1 MISSAKGDADQ
12 HRPVSP
18 ALTFGLRRRELSD
31 ERQNQGHW
39 RKYNSSAAPD
49 FTFAM
54 TLRGNTAANVTSTA
68 LAARFVD
75 GPRLSA
81 PDQAEQ
87 RLADWLTD
95 VAAEHAAAINEVAA
109 RFPLAR
115 TILLGVAEASPYLFD
130 LVRADA
136 ARAIRLLEC
145 EPEAYLAQLIEDTCR
160 KVAAASSEA
169 DVMQL
174 LRRMKSEAAL
184 LIALCDIGGVWPV
197 MRVTAA
203 LTELA
208 VASVQAALRH
218 VLRQEAARGRLSP
231 TSLDCPE
238 DNSGLVVL
246 AMGKMGAGEL
256 NYSSDIDLIVF
267 FDPAAPTLAAD
278 IEPQPFFVRV
288 TQGLA
293 RLLQQRT
300 GDGYVFRVDLRLR
313 PDPAS
318 TQVAISIESAMHYYE
333 REGRTW
339 ERAAMIKARPC
350 AGDAK
355 AGEALVAE
363 IAPFVWRKHL
373 DFAALADV
381 HDMKRQMQTYRGQ
394 SEIAVEGHNV
404 KVGRGGIREIEFFA
418 QTQQLIAGG
427 RHPQLRVR
435 PTLEALNVLAASDW
449 ITFEARD
456 QLTAA
461 YVFLRRVEHR
471 LQMVAD
477 EQTHALPDDIEA
489 VERFARFFGY
499 DSRAAFARDLLGHL
513 NIVQG
518 HYGKLFEGDPT
529 GTAKLPAVDYRAGP
543 DDPRLLEYLTTLGFK
558 KPAMVAQTVQDW
570 LVGDYRVFR
579 QELTRNAFVE
589 FVPALIDGLAN
600 AEEPDNAVTA
610 FDRFLQALQRGGRL
624 ISLLSQNR
632 DLVALVAL
640 ILGAAPRLGD
650 MLARQP
656 QIMDGLIDPR
666 FFGAMPDQRELSARL
681 AATLVDANSYEE
693 FLDRLR
699 LFGQESLFLIGTRIL
714 SGTVSAQQASIAFA
728 DVAEGIV
735 HTVHGLVTDRF
746 AAQHGRIKGQETAI
760 VAMGRLGSREMTAS
774 SDLDLILLYDFDPE
788 YPDSDGPR
796 SLQGA
801 HYFARFTQ
809 RLISAFTTRTN
820 YGVLYDV
827 DMRLR
832 PSGRAGPVASHLKSF
847 AEYQDR
853 EAWTWEHMAL
863 TRARVISASP
873 EFRAKIETIMR
884 GVLTRP
890 RDAAGV
896 AKDVADMR
904 RAVALEKG
912 EDDVWD
918 LKYAAGGMVDVDFIA
933 QYLQL
938 VHAADKPDILDVST
952 LHVLDNAARLGV
964 LPQPAAEIL
973 RSATRLYHDLTQI
986 LRLCVSER
994 FKPET
999 SGEDLLRVLARA
1011 GDAPDFSS
1019 LEARVKETQTEVRRV
1034 FRDLVEGN

>member
-1 MISSAKGDADQ
+1 MIPSAKGDADQ
-12 HRPVSP
+12 HR
-18 ALTFGLRRRELSD
+18 
-31 ERQNQGHW
+31 
-39 RKYNSSAAPD
+39 
-49 FTFAM
+49 
-54 TLRGNTAANVTSTA
+54 

-75 GPRLSA
+75 GPHVSV

-87 RLADWLTD
+87 RLADWLTGL
-95 VAAEHAAAINEVAA
+95 APEQAAAIDDLVA
-109 RFPLAR
+109 RFPLAG
-115 TILLGVAEASPYLFD
+115 TILFGIAEASLYLFD
-130 LVRADA
+130 LVCADA
-136 ARAIRLLEC
+136 ARLIRLLDC
-145 EPEAYLAQLIEDTCR
+145 EPEAYLAQLIEGTCR
-160 KVAAASSEA
+160 DVSEASSEA
-169 DVMQL
+169 DAMQL

-197 MRVTAA
+197 MQVTAA
-203 LTELA
+203 LTDLA
-208 VASVQAALRH
+208 VASVQSVLRFL
-218 VLRQEAARGRLSP
+218 LRQEAARGKLAP
-231 TSLDCPE
+231 PDPDQPE
-238 DNSGLVVL
+238 DGSGLIVL

-267 FDPAAPTLAAD
+267 FDPAAPTLAPD

-288 TQGLA
+288 TQGLS

-318 TQVAISIESAMHYYE
+318 TPVAISTASALHYYE

-339 ERAAMIKARPC
+339 ERAAMIKARAC
-350 AGDAK
+350 AGDAR
-355 AGEALVAE
+355 AGEAMIAE

-381 HDMKRQMQTYRGQ
+381 HDMKRQMQTFRGQ

-404 KVGRGGIREIEFFA
+404 KIGRGGIREIEFFA

-427 RHPQLRVR
+427 RHPELRVR
-435 PTLEALNVLAASDW
+435 PTLEALNVLATNNW

-456 QLTAA
+456 ELTAA
-461 YVFLRRVEHR
+461 YEFLRRVEHR

-477 EQTHALPDDIEA
+477 EQTHTLPDDAAA
-489 VERFARFFGY
+489 VERFAWFFGY
-499 DSRAAFARDLLGHL
+499 DSREALARDLLGHL
-513 NIVQG
+513 NVVQG

-529 GTAKLPAVDYRAGP
+529 GTAKLPAADYRAGP
-543 DDPRLLEYLTTLGFK
+543 NDPRLLEHLATLGFK
-558 KPAMVAQTVQDW
+558 QPVMVAQTVRQW
-570 LVGDYRVFR
+570 MVGDYRVFR
-579 QELTRNAFVE
+579 MEQTRTAFVE
-589 FVPALIDGLAN
+589 FVPALIVGLAH
-600 AEEPDNAVTA
+600 AEEPDHAVTA

-681 AATLVDANSYEE
+681 AATLADANSYEE

-714 SGTVSAQQASIAFA
+714 SGTVSAQQASVAFA

-760 VAMGRLGSREMTAS
+760 LAMGRLGSREMTAS

-788 YPDSDGPR
+788 LPDSDGAR

-820 YGVLYDV
+820 YGVLYEV

-832 PSGRAGPVASHLKSF
+832 PSGRAGPVASHIKSF

-863 TRARVISASP
+863 TRARVISSSP
-873 EFRAKIETIMR
+873 GFRARIENIIR
-884 GVLTRP
+884 EVLTRP
-890 RDAAGV
+890 RDAASV
-896 AKDVADMR
+896 AGDVAEMR
-904 RAVALEKG
+904 RAIALEKG
-912 EDDVWD
+912 EDDIWD
-918 LKYAAGGMVDVDFIA
+918 LKYAAGGMVDIDFIA

-938 VHAADKPDILDVST
+938 VHAAGKPDILDVST

-964 LPQPAAEIL
+964 LPQSSAEVL

-999 SGEDLLRVLARA
+999 SGEDLLRVMARA

-1019 LEARVKETQTEVRRV
+1019 LEARVRETQTEVRRV
-1034 FRDLVEGN
+1034 FGEIVESKN

>member
-1 MISSAKGDADQ
+1 MELARNLK
-12 HRPVSP
+12 SP
-18 ALTFGLRRRELSD
+18 
-31 ERQNQGHW
+31 
-39 RKYNSSAAPD
+39 
-49 FTFAM
+49 
-54 TLRGNTAANVTSTA
+54 A
-68 LAARFVD
+68 LAARLVD
-75 GPRLSA
+75 A
-81 PDQAEQ
+81 PYVAAPGSAEQ
-87 RLADWLTD
+87 RLRDWL
-95 VAAEHAAAINEVAA
+95 AELEPDQSAAIDEL
-109 RFPLAR
+109 FEYPFAR
-115 TILLGVAEASPYLFD
+115 TILLGIAEFSPFLFD

-136 ARAIRLLEC
+136 PRLIRLLKC
-145 EPEAYLAQLIEDTCR
+145 DPEPYLVSLIETTSR
-160 KVAAASSEA
+160 EVLAAAGETE
-169 DVMQL
+169 VMRL

-197 MRVTAA
+197 MQVTAA

-208 VASVQAALRH
+208 VASAQSALRYL
-218 VLRQEAARGRLSP
+218 LRQEAVRGRLSP
-231 TSLDCPE
+231 PDHDRPE
-238 DNSGLVVL
+238 ENSGLFVL

-267 FDPAAPTLAAD
+267 FDPDAPTLARD

-288 TQGLA
+288 TQALA

-318 TQVAISIESAMHYYE
+318 TQVAISTDAALHYYE

-350 AGDAK
+350 AGDLR
-355 AGEALVAE
+355 AGEALIAE
-363 IAPFVWRKHL
+363 LAPFVWRKHL

-404 KVGRGGIREIEFFA
+404 KIGPGGIREIEFFA

-427 RHPQLRVR
+427 RHAELRVR
-435 PTLEALNVLAASDW
+435 STLEALTVLASNDW
-449 ITFEARD
+449 ITFEVREE
-456 QLTAA
+456 LTAA
-461 YVFLRRVEHR
+461 YHFLRRVEHR
-471 LQMVAD
+471 LQMIAD
-477 EQTHALPDDIEA
+477 EQTHSLPGDAEA
-489 VERFARFFGY
+489 MERFACFFGY
-499 DSRAAFARDLLGHL
+499 EGRAAFARDLLGHL

-518 HYGKLFEGDPT
+518 HYSKLFEGDPA
-529 GTAKLPAVDYRAGP
+529 GTAKFPEIDYGAGP
-543 DDPRLLEYLTTLGFK
+543 GDPRLLEHLTTLGFK
-558 KPAMVAQTVQDW
+558 EPIAVAQTVQLW
-570 LVGDYRVFR
+570 LAGEYRVFR
-579 QELTRNAFVE
+579 TESTRTAFAE
-589 FVPALIDGLAN
+589 FVPALIDGLAH
-600 AEEPDNAVTA
+600 AEEPDRAVVA

-624 ISLLSQNR
+624 ITLLGQNR

-640 ILGAAPRLGD
+640 VLGAAPRLGD

-656 QIMDGLIDPR
+656 QLMDGLIDPR
-666 FFGAMPDQRELSARL
+666 FFGAIPDQRELSARL
-681 AATLVDANSYEE
+681 AATLKDAASYEE

-714 SGTVSAQQASIAFA
+714 SGTVSAQQASVAFA
-728 DVAEGIV
+728 DAAEGIV
-735 HTVHGLVTDRF
+735 HTVHGLVTERF

-760 VAMGRLGSREMTAS
+760 LAMGRLGSREMTAS
-774 SDLDLILLYDFDPE
+774 SDLDLILLYDFDSE
-788 YPDSDGPR
+788 HPDSDGTQ
-796 SLQGA
+796 SLHGA

-820 YGVLYDV
+820 YGVLYDI

-832 PSGRAGPVASHLKSF
+832 PSGRAGPLASHINSF
-847 AEYQDR
+847 AEYQER

-873 EFRAKIETIMR
+873 GFRSKIEKVIR
-884 GVLTRP
+884 DALTRP
-890 RDAAGV
+890 REPVRIAN
-896 AKDVADMR
+896 DVADMR
-904 RAVALEKG
+904 RAIALEKG

-918 LKYAAGGMVDVDFIA
+918 LKYAAGGMVDIDFIA

-938 VHAADKPDILDVST
+938 VHAAAKPDILDVST
-952 LHVLDNAARLGV
+952 LQVLDNAARLGV
-964 LPQPAAEIL
+964 LPQSAAEVL

-999 SGEDLLRVLARA
+999 AGEDLLRVMARA

-1019 LEARVKETQTEVRRV
+1019 LEARVRETQTEVRRV
-1034 FRDLVEGN
+1034 FRDLVEDRR

>member
-1 MISSAKGDADQ
+1 MNSSAKGDADQ
-12 HRPVSP
+12 HR
-18 ALTFGLRRRELSD
+18 
-31 ERQNQGHW
+31 
-39 RKYNSSAAPD
+39 
-49 FTFAM
+49 
-54 TLRGNTAANVTSTA
+54 

-75 GPRLSA
+75 GPHVSA

-95 VAAEHAAAINEVAA
+95 LAPEQAAAIADLVA
-109 RFPLAR
+109 RFPGAK
-115 TILLGVAEASPYLFD
+115 TILLGVAEFSPYLFD

-136 ARAIRLLEC
+136 TRLIGLLEC
-145 EPEAYLAQLIEDTCR
+145 DPEVHLAQLIETTCR
-160 KVAAASSEA
+160 DVSAASSEA

-174 LRRMKSEAAL
+174 LRRAKSEAAL

-203 LTELA
+203 LTDFA
-208 VASVQAALRH
+208 VASVQSALRYL
-218 VLRQEAARGRLSP
+218 LRQEAARGRM
-231 TSLDCPE
+231 TATNLDRPE

-267 FDPAAPTLAAD
+267 FDPAAPTLAPD

-288 TQGLA
+288 TQALA

-318 TQVAISIESAMHYYE
+318 TQVAISTESALHYYE

-350 AGDAK
+350 AGDPR
-355 AGEALVAE
+355 AGEALVAD

-381 HDMKRQMQTYRGQ
+381 HDMKRQMQTFRGQ

-404 KVGRGGIREIEFFA
+404 KIGRGGIREIEFFA

-427 RHPQLRVR
+427 RHPQLRAR
-435 PTLEALNVLAASDW
+435 PTLEALNVLASSNW

-461 YVFLRRVEHR
+461 YGFLRRVEHR

-477 EQTHALPDDIEA
+477 EQTHTLPDDIEA
-489 VERFARFFGY
+489 VERFGHFFGY
-499 DSRAAFARDLLGHL
+499 PSRAAFAADLLGHL
-513 NIVQG
+513 NVVQG

-529 GTAKLPAVDYRAGP
+529 GDVKLPAVDYSAGA
-543 DDPRLLEYLTTLGFK
+543 DDPRLLAHLAALGFK
-558 KPAMVAQTVQDW
+558 KPIMVAQTVRQW
-570 LVGDYRVFR
+570 MAGDYRVFR
-579 QELTRNAFVE
+579 MESTRNAFVE
-589 FVPALIDGLAN
+589 FVPALIVGLAH
-600 AEEPDNAVTA
+600 AEEPDSAVAA

-681 AATLVDANSYEE
+681 AATLADANSYEE

-714 SGTVSAQQASIAFA
+714 SGTVSAQQASVAFA
-728 DVAEGIV
+728 DVAEGLV

-746 AAQHGRIKGQETAI
+746 AVQHGRIKGQETAI
-760 VAMGRLGSREMTAS
+760 LAMGRLGSREMTAS
-774 SDLDLILLYDFDPE
+774 SDLDLILLYDFDSE
-788 YPDSDGPR
+788 HPDSDGAR
-796 SLQGA
+796 SLHGA

-832 PSGRAGPVASHLKSF
+832 PSGRAGPVASRLDSF

-863 TRARVISASP
+863 TRARVISSSP
-873 EFRAKIETIMR
+873 EFRSKIEQIIR
-884 GVLTRP
+884 AVLTRR
-890 RDAAGV
+890 RDRASTAG
-896 AKDVADMR
+896 DVVDMR
-904 RAVALEKG
+904 RAIALEKG

-918 LKYAAGGMVDVDFIA
+918 LKYAAGGTVDIDFIA

-964 LPQPAAEIL
+964 LPQSAAQVL
-973 RSATRLYHDLTQI
+973 RPATRLYHDLTQI

-994 FKPET
+994 FRPET
-999 SGEDLLRVLARA
+999 SGEDLLRVMARA

-1019 LEARVKETQTEVRRV
+1019 LEARVRETQTEVRRV
-1034 FRDLVEGN
+1034 FLALLVNSS

>member
-1 MISSAKGDADQ
+1 MISSAKGGADQ
-12 HRPVSP
+12 HC
-18 ALTFGLRRRELSD
+18 
-31 ERQNQGHW
+31 
-39 RKYNSSAAPD
+39 
-49 FTFAM
+49 
-54 TLRGNTAANVTSTA
+54 
-68 LAARFVD
+68 LAARLAG
-75 GPRLSA
+75 GPQVSA
-81 PDQAEQ
+81 PDKAEQ
-87 RLADWLTD
+87 RLADWLAD
-95 VAAEHAAAINEVAA
+95 LEPMQAAAIRGLAE
-109 RFPLAR
+109 RFPFANA
-115 TILLGVAEASPYLFD
+115 ILLGIAEASPYLFD
-130 LVRADA
+130 LVRAHG

-145 EPEAYLAQLIEDTCR
+145 EPERHLAELIAKTCR
-160 KVAAASSEA
+160 DVSAASSEA

-203 LTELA
+203 LTDLA
-208 VASVQAALRH
+208 VASVQSALRH

-231 TSLDCPE
+231 PNLDSPE

-256 NYSSDIDLIVF
+256 NFSSDIDLIVF
-267 FDPAAPTLAAD
+267 FDSAAPTLAPD

-288 TQGLA
+288 TQALA

-318 TQVAISIESAMHYYE
+318 TQVAISTAAALHYYE

-350 AGDAK
+350 AGDPR

-418 QTQQLIAGG
+418 QTQQLVAGG

-435 PTLEALNVLAASDW
+435 PTLEALNVLASSNW
-449 ITFEARD
+449 ITIEARD
-456 QLTAA
+456 QLSAA
-461 YVFLRRVEHR
+461 YGFLRRVEHR

-477 EQTHALPDDIEA
+477 EQTHTLPDDIEA

-499 DSRAAFARDLLGHL
+499 DSRAAFAKDLLGHL

-529 GTAKLPAVDYRAGP
+529 GTEKLPAADYSAGP
-543 DDPRLLEYLTTLGFK
+543 EDPRLLDHLVTLGFK
-558 KPAMVAQTVQDW
+558 NPIMVAKTVQQW
-570 LVGDYRVFR
+570 MAGDYRVFR
-579 QELTRNAFVE
+579 MESTRNAFVE
-589 FVPALIDGLAN
+589 FVPALIAGLAD
-600 AEEPDNAVTA
+600 AEQPDSAVTA

-632 DLVALVAL
+632 ELVALVAL

-666 FFGAMPDQRELSARL
+666 FFGAMPAQRELSGRL
-681 AATLVDANSYEE
+681 AATLADANSYEE

-714 SGTVSAQQASIAFA
+714 SGTVSAQQASVAFA

-774 SDLDLILLYDFDPE
+774 SDLDLILLYDFDSE
-788 YPDSDGPR
+788 QPDSDGAR
-796 SLQGA
+796 SLHGA

-873 EFRAKIETIMR
+873 DFRGKIEGIIR
-884 GVLTRP
+884 EVLTRP

-896 AKDVADMR
+896 ASDVAEMR
-904 RAVALEKG
+904 RAIALEKG

-918 LKYAAGGMVDVDFIA
+918 LKYAAGGMVDIDFIA

-952 LHVLDNAARLGV
+952 LQVLDNAARLGV
-964 LPQPAAEIL
+964 LPQSAAEVL
-973 RSATRLYHDLTQI
+973 RPATRLYHDLTQI
-986 LRLCVSER
+986 LRLCVSEK

-999 SGEDLLRVLARA
+999 SGEDLLRVMARA

-1019 LEARVKETQTEVRRV
+1019 LEARVKETEIEVRRV
-1034 FRDLVEGN
+1034 FRDLVQGRN

>member
-1 MISSAKGDADQ
+1 MNSSAKGDA
-12 HRPVSP
+12 
-18 ALTFGLRRRELSD
+18 
-31 ERQNQGHW
+31 ER
-39 RKYNSSAAPD
+39 
-49 FTFAM
+49 
-54 TLRGNTAANVTSTA
+54 

-75 GPRLSA
+75 GPHLSA
-81 PDQAEQ
+81 PDTAER

-95 VAAEHAAAINEVAA
+95 LAAEQAAAIENLIA
-109 RFPLAR
+109 RFPFAK
-115 TILLGVAEASPYLFD
+115 TILCGIAEASPYLFD
-130 LVRADA
+130 LVRADSV
-136 ARAIRLLEC
+136 RLIRLLEC
-145 EPEAYLAQLIEDTCR
+145 EPEPYFARLIETTCR
-160 KVAAASSEA
+160 EASTASAEA
-169 DVMQL
+169 DLMQL

-197 MRVTAA
+197 MRVTGA

-208 VASVQAALRH
+208 VAAVQSALRFL
-218 VLRQEAARGRLSP
+218 LRQEAARGRLSP
-231 TSLDCPE
+231 PSLDRPE

-246 AMGKMGAGEL
+246 AMGKMGADEL

-267 FDPAAPTLAAD
+267 FDPAAPSLARD

-288 TQGLA
+288 TQALA

-318 TQVAISIESAMHYYE
+318 TQVAISIEAAMHYYE

-350 AGDAK
+350 AGDPK
-355 AGEALVAE
+355 AGEALIAE

-427 RHPQLRVR
+427 RHPELRVR
-435 PTLEALNVLAASDW
+435 PTVEALNALASSNW
-449 ITFEARD
+449 ITLEARD
-456 QLTAA
+456 QLIAA
-461 YVFLRRVEHR
+461 YEFLRRVEHR

-477 EQTHALPDDIEA
+477 EQIHALPDDVEA
-489 VERFARFFGY
+489 VERFAFFLGY
-499 DSRAAFARDLLGHL
+499 DGRAAFAKDLLGHL
-513 NIVQG
+513 HIVQG

-529 GTAKLPAVDYRAGP
+529 GTASLPAVDYGAGP
-543 DDPRLLEYLTTLGFK
+543 DEPRLLDHLVTLGFK
-558 KPAMVAQTVQDW
+558 KPIMVAQTLQQW
-570 LVGDYRVFR
+570 MAGDYRVFR
-579 QELTRNAFVE
+579 MESTRNAFVE
-589 FVPALIDGLAN
+589 FVPALIDGLAH
-600 AEEPDNAVTA
+600 AEEPDSAVTA
-610 FDRFLQALQRGGRL
+610 FDRFLGALQRGGRL

-640 ILGAAPRLGD
+640 VLGAAPRLGD

-666 FFGAMPDQRELSARL
+666 FFGAMPDRRELSARL
-681 AATLVDANSYEE
+681 AATLADADSYEE

-714 SGTVSAQQASIAFA
+714 SGTVSAQQASVAFA

-735 HTVHGLVTDRF
+735 HTVHGLVTDQF
-746 AAQHGRIKGQETAI
+746 AAQHGRIRGQETAI
-760 VAMGRLGSREMTAS
+760 LAMGRLGSREMTAS
-774 SDLDLILLYDFDPE
+774 SDLDLILLYDFDAE
-788 YPDSDGPR
+788 HPDSDGARP
-796 SLQGA
+796 LQGA

-820 YGVLYDV
+820 YGVLYEV

-832 PSGRAGPVASHLKSF
+832 PSGRAGPVASHLQSF

-873 EFRAKIETIMR
+873 GFRAGIEGIIR
-884 GVLTRP
+884 QVLTRP

-896 AKDVADMR
+896 ASDVAEMR

-912 EDDVWD
+912 EDDIWD

-933 QYLQL
+933 QYLEL

-952 LHVLDNAARLGV
+952 LHVLDNVARLGV
-964 LPQPAAEIL
+964 LPQSSAEIL

-986 LRLCVSER
+986 LRLCVTEK

-999 SGEDLLRVLARA
+999 SGEDLLRVMARA

-1019 LEARVKETQTEVRRV
+1019 LEARVKETQSEVRRV
-1034 FRDLVEGN
+1034 FREIVEGGS